1 MMNFT
6 CSVGALLSGENLHS
20 IYWGLAVFGSIFFG
34 LTCLL
39 AIFGIGGLDDG
50 LEVDADGVALD
61 HVDHGFLDFNLF
73 SIRSILAFLTVFG
86 WGGVMWGH
94 HGWIGFIAAFAAGTA
109 TMFLTAFVIWALMK
123 LQTSGTV
130 SNRQLIGQIGS
141 VYLSIPGG
149 RSNPGKIT
157 VPFNG
162 ATRELK
168 AVADEPIPTGSAV
181 VVTELLADSLFLVKK
196 TEAKQQKIQ

>member
-1 MMNFT
+1 MMNSSFA
-6 CSVGALLSGENLHS
+6 VGALLSGDNLHS

-34 LTCLL
+34 ITCFL
-39 AIFGIGGLDDG
+39 AIIGIGGVDDG
-50 LEVDADGVALD
+50 MDIDADGAALD

-86 WGGVMWGH
+86 WAGVMWGH

-109 TMFLTAFVIWALMK
+109 TMFLTAFVIWCLMK

-130 SNRQLIGQIGS
+130 SNRQFIGQPGS

-149 RSNPGKIT
+149 RSNPGKVT
-157 VPFNG
+157 VRFNG

-168 AVADEPIPTGSAV
+168 AVADEPIPSGAAV
-181 VVTELLADSLFLVKK
+181 EVVELLADSLFLVKK
-196 TEAKQQKIQ
+196 S

>member
-1 MMNFT
+1 MMNSSFA
-6 CSVGALLSGENLHS
+6 VGALLSGDNLHS

-34 LTCLL
+34 ITCFL
-39 AIFGIGGLDDG
+39 AIIGIGGVDDG
-50 LEVDADGVALD
+50 MDIDADGAALD

-86 WGGVMWGH
+86 WAGVMWGH

-109 TMFLTAFVIWALMK
+109 TMFLTAFVIWCLMK

-130 SNRQLIGQIGS
+130 SNRQFIGQPGS

-149 RSNPGKIT
+149 RSNPGKVT
-157 VPFNG
+157 VRFNG

-168 AVADEPIPTGSAV
+168 AVADEPIPSGAAIV
-181 VVTELLADSLFLVKK
+181 VVEFLADSLFLVKK
-196 TEAKQQKIQ
+196 S

>member
-86 WGGVMWGH
+86 WGGVMWGN
-94 HGWIGFIAAFAAGTA
+94 HGWIGFLAAFAAGTA

-130 SNRQLIGQIGS
+130 SSRQFIGQTGS

-149 RSNPGKIT
+149 RSAPGKVT
-157 VPFNG
+157 VQLKNS
-162 ATRELK
+162 THELK
-168 AVADEPIPTGSAV
+168 AIADEDLPSGTAV
-181 VVTELLADSLFLVKK
+181 VIREQLADSLFLVSRKS
-196 TEAKQQKIQ
+196 

>member
-1 MMNFT
+1 MMNYSFT
-6 CSVGALLSGENLHS
+6 VGALLSGDNLHS

-34 LTCLL
+34 ITCFL
-39 AIFGIGGLDDG
+39 AIIGIGGLDDG
-50 LEVDADGVALD
+50 IDIDADGAALD

-109 TMFLTAFVIWALMK
+109 TMFLTAFVIWGLMK

-130 SNRQLIGQIGS
+130 SNRQFIGQPGS

-149 RSNPGKIT
+149 RSNPGKVT
-157 VPFNG
+157 VRFNG

-168 AVADEPIPTGSAV
+168 AVADEPIPSGAAV
-181 VVTELLADSLFLVKK
+181 VVVELIADSLFLVKK
-196 TEAKQQKIQ
+196 S